1 MYSRAHVLL
10 IRFAGVSSM
19 ASSSAFHCGSKDR
32 YCEVCAQTLREY
44 QYDGHLQGKKHK
56 KRLEGRHRPTNDKGI
71 EIPSGTAFF
80 IEQTA
85 LYNDAVLQYVYSLYN
100 RAALRSRL

>member
-44 QYDGHLQGKKHK
+44 QYYPHLQGWKHR
-56 KRLEGRHRPTNDKGI
+56 KRLEERQRTTKDKGI
-71 EIPSGTAFF
+71 EIPCGTALV
-80 IEQTA
+80 IEQEA
-85 LYNDAVLQYVYSLYN
+85 LYNDAVLQYVYSLFK